1 MTTKRCETANSIL
14 GGHFSQERYGTIMD
28 MSSIRIIILTSILLL
43 VSCQP
48 IDEPS
53 TDNVNIR
60 LIHDKVRK
68 NVSTSSKNVD
78 DLISDQGLKLG
89 PLDRI
94 LPSESTLLTD
104 GMDVTIIRVEE
115 ELQDEEIVVPFEK
128 QVVRNDG
135 LPVGESRLL
144 QTGTSG
150 LEQITYRI
158 VKEDGNVTSK
168 SILRRTIIKQPSDE
182 IIMVG
187 SQATYT
193 IVPIEGSLAYIS
205 SGNAWIMS
213 KSSGMRQPLTVNGML
228 DGRIFQLSND
238 SRYLLYSTKPN
249 QQTDVKEAF
258 NELWVINTN
267 PTNAEP
273 LALNAQNVLWAAWSP
288 KDQLSIAYSTGEPR
302 TTAPGWQAHNN
313 LRIAVFNEIDNEVV
327 HTTILEPSAGGSY
340 GWYGMQFAW
349 APDSIHIAYAQADRI
364 GIIDLSNPTNPVK
377 KQLNNFSHYQTWT
390 DWVWIP
396 ALTWSP
402 DSKFIY
408 TVSHGEPIGLEL
420 PEDSQIFNVSALA
433 IDGSFEAI
441 LAERAGI
448 WSNPVVSPTNNY
460 DFQVA
465 FLQANSPLQSVN
477 SGYTLSIMEQDGS
490 NVNAIF
496 PTSGETALKPQN
508 ITWSP
513 NGEQIAL
520 IHKGNL
526 WVVDNESL
534 ISQQLTSDSQTSKP
548 SWGK

>member
-1 MTTKRCETANSIL
+1 
-14 GGHFSQERYGTIMD
+14 
-28 MSSIRIIILTSILLL
+28 MSSIKIIILTAILLL
-43 VSCQP
+43 AGCQQV
-48 IDEPS
+48 DQPS
-53 TDNVNIR
+53 SDTITIR
-60 LIHDKVRK
+60 LIHDKVR
-68 NVSTSSKNVD
+68 NTVGTSSTNVG
-78 DLISDQGLKLG
+78 DLLSEQGLELG
-89 PLDRI
+89 PLDRT
-94 LPSESTLLTD
+94 LPSQSTLLTN

-115 ELQDEEIVVPFEK
+115 ELQNEEIVIPFEK

-168 SILRRTIIKQPSDE
+168 AILRRTMIEKPIDE

-213 KSSGMRQPLTVNGML
+213 KSSGIRKPLTVNGLL

-238 SRYLLYSTKPN
+238 SRYLLYSSKPN
-249 QQTDVKEAF
+249 QQADLKETF
-258 NELWVINTN
+258 NELWVIDTNTAN
-267 PTNAEP
+267 SEP
-273 LALNAQNVLWAAWSP
+273 LTLNVQNVLWAAWSP
-288 KDQLSIAYSTGEPR
+288 KDQFSIAYSTGEPR

-313 LRIAVFNEIDNEVV
+313 LHIATFNEADIEMV
-327 HTTILEPSAGGSY
+327 HTTILGPSAGGSY

-349 APDSIHIAYAQADRI
+349 APDGKHIAYAQADRI
-364 GIIDLSNPTNPVK
+364 GIIDLSNPTNPVR
-377 KQLNNFSHYQTWT
+377 KQLANFSHYQTWT

-396 ALTWSP
+396 ALAWSP

-408 TVSHGEPIGLEL
+408 TVSHGDPIGLEL
-420 PEDSQIFNVSALA
+420 PEDSQIFNVGA
-433 IDGSFEAI
+433 IAKDGSFQAT
-441 LAERAGI
+441 LAERTGM
-448 WSNPVVSPTNNY
+448 WSNPVVSPITN
-460 DFQVA
+460 DEFQVA
-465 FLQANSPLQSVN
+465 YLQSNSPLQSVN
-477 SGYTLSIMEQDGS
+477 SGYTLSVMEQDGS
-490 NVNAIF
+490 NAKFIF

-520 IHKGNL
+520 IHRGNL

-534 ISQQLTSDSQTSKP
+534 VSQQLTSDSQTSKP
-548 SWGK
+548 SWAK